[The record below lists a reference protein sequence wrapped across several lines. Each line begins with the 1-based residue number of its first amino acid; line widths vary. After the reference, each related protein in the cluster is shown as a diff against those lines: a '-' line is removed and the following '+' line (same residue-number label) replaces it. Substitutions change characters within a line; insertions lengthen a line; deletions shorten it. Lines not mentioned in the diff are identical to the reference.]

1 MMLAFVAITVLLG
14 ALHGADSQPDSQSVA
29 GRVREALVL
38 AADSINSAD
47 AVERSP
53 DEEMLADPDD
63 IPGDDWDNGGW
74 GNGDVSRDVNVQ
86 VSGIANGEKTE
97 TWSLGNGESIEISQ
111 LGDEDG
117 MNDEWWG
124 V

>member
-14 ALHGADSQPDSQSVA
+14 ALQGADSQPDAESLA

-53 DEEMLADPDD
+53 DEETSVDPDD

-74 GNGDVSRDVNVQ
+74 GNGDVSRDV
-86 VSGIANGEKTE
+86 SGKANGEKTE
-97 TWSLGNGESIEISQ
+97 TWSIGNGESIEISQ
-111 LGDEDG
+111 LGDEDST
-117 MNDEWWG
+117 NDEWWG